1 MVLQEQTRSI
11 PKSGQN
17 CCIGIL
23 VNPRAARDVRRLV
36 TGASS
41 IPVSERI
48 AICHRIVRG
57 LSVLDVGQILM
68 MHDRDNIAM
77 KLKTA
82 VERERLST
90 SAKLPG
96 VRILDMPVTDSAQDT
111 LEAVQL
117 MVKAKVGTIVVLG
130 GDGTHRLVAHACGK
144 TPLVCISTGTN
155 NAFPGNPEAT
165 IAGLAAGA
173 VGRRLVAPDIVCLSN
188 KRLCVRVNSQ
198 DTIPALVDVC
208 ITTETQTGTRALWRS
223 NRLRKL
229 FLTFAEPGQVGLSS
243 IGSLLSPTTREGD
256 NGLAIDI
263 DPTAKTFKKLMA
275 PIAPGLF
282 EPVTITNYR
291 PISINQK
298 YLLDSSAG
306 TLAYDGE
313 REVTLSTGDRIEITL
328 DRRGPRTI
336 DVAKT
341 IENIAHSG
349 FLINDDTLQ
358 SSR

>member
-68 MHDRDNIAM
+68 MPDRDNIAM

-117 MVKAKVGTIVVLG
+117 MVKAKVGALVVLG

-173 VGRRLVAPDIVCLSN
+173 VGRRLVAPDIVCQSN

-298 YLLDSSAG
+298 YMMDSSAG

>member
-1 MVLQEQTRSI
+1 
-11 PKSGQN
+11 
-17 CCIGIL
+17 
-23 VNPRAARDVRRLV
+23 
-36 TGASS
+36 
-41 IPVSERI
+41 
-48 AICHRIVRG
+48 
-57 LSVLDVGQILM
+57 
-68 MHDRDNIAM
+68 
-77 KLKTA
+77 
-82 VERERLST
+82 
-90 SAKLPG
+90 KLPG

-111 LEAVQL
+111 LDAVQL
-117 MVKAKVGTIVVLG
+117 MVKAKVGAIVVLG

-144 TPLVCISTGTN
+144 IPLACISTGTN

-173 VGRRLVAPDIVCLSN
+173 VGRRLVAPDIACQSN

-208 ITTETQTGTRALWRS
+208 ITTEIQTGTRALWRS

-229 FLTFAEPGQVGLSS
+229 FLTFAEPGQIGLSS
-243 IGSLLSPTTREGD
+243 IGSLLSPTTREDD

-263 DPTAKTFKKLMA
+263 DPTAKTFMKLMA

-282 EPVTITNYR
+282 EPVAITNYQ
-291 PISINQK
+291 PISIDQK
-298 YLLDSSAG
+298 QMMDNFTG

-313 REVTLSTGDRIEITL
+313 REVTLFTGDRVEITL

-349 FLINDDTLQ
+349 LLTSNDTLQ

>member
-68 MHDRDNIAM
+68 MPDRDNIAM

-173 VGRRLVAPDIVCLSN
+173 VGRRLVAPDIVCQSN

-208 ITTETQTGTRALWRS
+208 ITTETQIGTRALWRS

-298 YLLDSSAG
+298 YMMDSSAG

>member
-23 VNPRAARDVRRLV
+23 VNPRAARDIRRLV

-68 MHDRDNIAM
+68 MPDRDNIAV

-82 VERERLST
+82 VERERSST
-90 SAKLPG
+90 AAKLPG

-111 LEAVQL
+111 LDAVQL
-117 MVKAKVGTIVVLG
+117 MVKAKVGAIVVLG

-144 TPLVCISTGTN
+144 TPLVCISTSTN

-173 VGRRLVAPDIVCLSN
+173 VGRRLVAPDIVCQSN
-188 KRLCVRVNSQ
+188 KRLYVRVNSQ
-198 DTIPALVDVC
+198 DTIPALVDGC
-208 ITTETQTGTRALWRS
+208 ITTETQIGTRALWRS

-298 YLLDSSAG
+298 YMMDSSAG

-336 DVAKT
+336 VVAKT
-341 IENIAHSG
+341 IENIAYSG
-349 FLINDDTLQ
+349 FLISDDTLQ

>member
-68 MHDRDNIAM
+68 MPDRDNIAM

-117 MVKAKVGTIVVLG
+117 MVKAEVGALVVLG

-173 VGRRLVAPDIVCLSN
+173 VGRRLVAP
-188 KRLCVRVNSQ
+188 
-198 DTIPALVDVC
+198 
-208 ITTETQTGTRALWRS
+208 
-223 NRLRKL
+223 
-229 FLTFAEPGQVGLSS
+229 
-243 IGSLLSPTTREGD
+243 
-256 NGLAIDI
+256 
-263 DPTAKTFKKLMA
+263 
-275 PIAPGLF
+275 
-282 EPVTITNYR
+282 
-291 PISINQK
+291 
-298 YLLDSSAG
+298 
-306 TLAYDGE
+306 
-313 REVTLSTGDRIEITL
+313 TLSVSQT
-328 DRRGPRTI
+328 
-336 DVAKT
+336 
-341 IENIAHSG
+341 
-349 FLINDDTLQ
+349 NDCVLGSIVKIPFQ
-358 SSR
+358 PS

>member
-1 MVLQEQTRSI
+1 MVLQEQSGSI

-23 VNPRAARDVRRLV
+23 VNPRAARDIRRLV

-68 MHDRDNIAM
+68 MPDRDNIAV

-82 VERERLST
+82 VERERSST
-90 SAKLPG
+90 SARLPG

-111 LEAVQL
+111 LDAVHL
-117 MVKAKVGTIVVLG
+117 MVKAKVGAIVVLG
-130 GDGTHRLVAHACGK
+130 GDGTHRLVAHACG
-144 TPLVCISTGTN
+144 TIPLACISTGTN

-165 IAGLAAGA
+165 VAGLAAGA
-173 VGRRLVAPDIVCLSN
+173 VGRRLVVPDIVCQSN

-208 ITTETQTGTRALWRS
+208 ITTEIQTGTRALWRS
-223 NRLRKL
+223 NRHRKL
-229 FLTFAEPGQVGLSS
+229 FLTFAEPGQIGLSS
-243 IGSLLSPTTREGD
+243 IGSLLSPTTREDD

-263 DPTAKTFKKLMA
+263 DPTAKTFTKLMA

-282 EPVTITNYR
+282 EPVAITNYQ
-291 PISINQK
+291 PISIDQK
-298 YLLDSSAG
+298 QMMDNFTG

-313 REVTLSTGDRIEITL
+313 REVALFNGDRVEITL

-349 FLINDDTLQ
+349 LLTSNDTLQ

>member
-1 MVLQEQTRSI
+1 MVLQEQSRGI

-23 VNPRAARDVRRLV
+23 VNPRAARDIRRLV

-48 AICHRIVRG
+48 AICHRIIRG
-57 LSVLDVGQILM
+57 LSALDIGQVLM
-68 MHDRDNIAM
+68 MPDRDNIAT
-77 KLKTA
+77 KLKSA
-82 VERERLST
+82 VERDRSST
-90 SAKLPG
+90 SAELPK
-96 VRILDMPVTDSAQDT
+96 VRILDMPVTDSAKDT

-117 MVKAKVGTIVVLG
+117 MVNAKVGAIVVLG
-130 GDGTHRLVAHACGK
+130 GDVTHRLVANACGK
-144 TPLVCISTGTN
+144 IPMACISTGTN

-173 VGRRLVAPDIVCLSN
+173 VGRGLVTPDVVCHSN

-198 DTIPALVDVC
+198 NSIPALVDVC
-208 ITTETQTGTRALWRS
+208 ITTETQIGTRALWRS

-243 IGSLLSPTTREGD
+243 IGSLLSPTTRENN
-256 NGLAIDI
+256 NGLVIDI
-263 DPTAKTFKKLMA
+263 DPTAKQFKKLMA

-282 EPVTITNYR
+282 EPVAITNYE

-298 YLLDSSAG
+298 CMLDNPLG

-313 REVTLSTGDRIEITL
+313 REVTVSTGDRIEITL

-341 IENIAHSG
+341 IENIAYSG
-349 FLINDDTLQ
+349 FLISDDTLQ

>member
-1 MVLQEQTRSI
+1 MVLQEQSGSI

-23 VNPRAARDVRRLV
+23 VNPRAARDIRRLV

-41 IPVSERI
+41 IPVSERV

-57 LSVLDVGQILM
+57 LSAVDVGQILM
-68 MHDRDNIAM
+68 MPDRDNIAV

-82 VERERLST
+82 VERERSST
-90 SAKLPG
+90 SARLPG

-111 LEAVQL
+111 LDAVHL
-117 MVKAKVGTIVVLG
+117 MVKAKVGAIVVLG
-130 GDGTHRLVAHACGK
+130 GDGTHRLVAHACG
-144 TPLVCISTGTN
+144 TIPLACISTGTN

-165 IAGLAAGA
+165 VAGLAAGA
-173 VGRRLVAPDIVCLSN
+173 VGRRLVAPDIACQSN

-208 ITTETQTGTRALWRS
+208 ITTEIQTGTRALWRS

-229 FLTFAEPGQVGLSS
+229 FLTFAEPGQIGLSS
-243 IGSLLSPTTREGD
+243 IGSLLSPTTREDD

-263 DPTAKTFKKLMA
+263 DPTAKTFMKLMA

-282 EPVTITNYR
+282 EPVAITNYQ
-291 PISINQK
+291 PISIDQK
-298 YLLDSSAG
+298 QMMDNFTG

-313 REVTLSTGDRIEITL
+313 REVTLFTGDRIEITL

-349 FLINDDTLQ
+349 LLTSNDTLQ

>member
-68 MHDRDNIAM
+68 MPDRDNIAV

-90 SAKLPG
+90 SAKLLG

-117 MVKAKVGTIVVLG
+117 MVKAEVGALVVLG

-173 VGRRLVAPDIVCLSN
+173 VGRRLVAPDIVCQSN

-208 ITTETQTGTRALWRS
+208 ITTETQIGTRALWRS

-298 YLLDSSAG
+298 YMMDSSAG

>member
-17 CCIGIL
+17 CGIGIL

-57 LSVLDVGQILM
+57 LSVLDIGQILM
-68 MHDRDNIAM
+68 MPDRDNIAV

-82 VERERLST
+82 VERERSTT

-111 LEAVQL
+111 LEAGQL
-117 MVKAKVGTIVVLG
+117 MVKAEVGALVGLG

-155 NAFPGNPEAT
+155 NAFPGNPAAT

-173 VGRRLVAPDIVCLSN
+173 VGRRLDAPDIVCQSN

-208 ITTETQTGTRALWRS
+208 ITTETQIGTRALWRS

-298 YLLDSSAG
+298 YMMDSSAG

-341 IENIAHSG
+341 IENIAYSG
-349 FLINDDTLQ
+349 LLISDHALLSN
-358 SSR
+358 R

>member
-68 MHDRDNIAM
+68 MPDRDNIAV

-117 MVKAKVGTIVVLG
+117 MVKAKVGAIVVLG

-144 TPLVCISTGTN
+144 IPLACISTGTN

-173 VGRRLVAPDIVCLSN
+173 VGRRLVAPDIVCQSN

-208 ITTETQTGTRALWRS
+208 ITTETQIGTRALWRS

-298 YLLDSSAG
+298 YMMDSSAG

>member
-23 VNPRAARDVRRLV
+23 VNPRAARDIRRLV

-68 MHDRDNIAM
+68 MPDRDNIAM

-117 MVKAKVGTIVVLG
+117 MVKAKVGALVVLG

-173 VGRRLVAPDIVCLSN
+173 VGRRLVAPDIVCQSN

-298 YLLDSSAG
+298 YMMDSSAG

-336 DVAKT
+336 HVAKT

>member
-68 MHDRDNIAM
+68 MPDRDNIAM

-117 MVKAKVGTIVVLG
+117 MVKAKVGAIVVLG

-173 VGRRLVAPDIVCLSN
+173 VGRRLVAPDIVCQSN

-243 IGSLLSPTTREGD
+243 IGSLLSPTTREDD

-298 YLLDSSAG
+298 YMMDSSAG

>member
-1 MVLQEQTRSI
+1 MVLQEQSRGI

-23 VNPRAARDVRRLV
+23 VNPRAARDIRRLV

-48 AICHRIVRG
+48 AICHRIIRG
-57 LSVLDVGQILM
+57 LSALDIGQVLM
-68 MHDRDNIAM
+68 MPDRDNIAT
-77 KLKTA
+77 KLKSA
-82 VERERLST
+82 VERDRSST
-90 SAKLPG
+90 SAELPK
-96 VRILDMPVTDSAQDT
+96 VRILDMPVTDSAKDT

-117 MVKAKVGTIVVLG
+117 MVKAKVGAIVVLG

-144 TPLVCISTGTN
+144 IPMACISTGTN

-173 VGRRLVAPDIVCLSN
+173 VGRGLVTPDVVCHSN
-188 KRLCVRVNSQ
+188 KRLCVRVNGQ

-208 ITTETQTGTRALWRS
+208 ITTDTQTGTRALWRS
-223 NRLRKL
+223 DRLRKL

-243 IGSLLSPTTREGD
+243 IGSLISPTTRED
-256 NGLAIDI
+256 NNGLVIDI
-263 DPTAKTFKKLMA
+263 DPTAKQFKKLMA

-282 EPVTITNYR
+282 EPVAITNYE
-291 PISINQK
+291 PISMNQK
-298 YLLDSSAG
+298 CVLDNSTG

-313 REVTLSTGDRIEITL
+313 REVTVFSGDRIEIAL
-328 DRRGPRTI
+328 DRQGPRTI
-336 DVAKT
+336 DMTKT
-341 IENIAHSG
+341 IENIAYSDL
-349 FLINDDTLQ
+349 LINDDALQ
-358 SSR
+358 SGR

>member
-1 MVLQEQTRSI
+1 MVLQEQSRSI

-17 CCIGIL
+17 CGIGIL

-41 IPVSERI
+41 VPVSERI
-48 AICHRIVRG
+48 AICYRIVRG
-57 LSVLDVGQILM
+57 LSALDIGQILM
-68 MHDRDNIAM
+68 IPDRDNIAM

-82 VERERLST
+82 VERDRSST
-90 SAKLPG
+90 SAKLPEI
-96 VRILDMPVTDSAQDT
+96 RILDMRVTDSAQDT
-111 LEAVQL
+111 LEAVRL
-117 MVKAKVGTIVVLG
+117 MVKAKVGAIMVLG

-144 TPLVCISTGTN
+144 IPLVCISTGTN

-173 VGRRLVAPDIVCLSN
+173 VGRSLVTPDLVCHSN

-243 IGSLLSPTTREGD
+243 IGSLLSPTTREDD

-263 DPTAKTFKKLMA
+263 DPTAEEFKKLMA

-291 PISINQK
+291 PILINQK
-298 YLLDSSAG
+298 CVIDSSAG

-313 REVTLSTGDRIEITL
+313 REVTLFTGDRVEITL

-341 IENIAHSG
+341 IENIAYSG
-349 FLINDDTLQ
+349 LLISDHTLL
-358 SSR
+358 SNR

>member
-23 VNPRAARDVRRLV
+23 VNPRAARDIRRLV

-68 MHDRDNIAM
+68 MPDRDNIAV

-82 VERERLST
+82 VERERSST
-90 SAKLPG
+90 SARLPG

-111 LEAVQL
+111 LDAVHL
-117 MVKAKVGTIVVLG
+117 MVKAKVGAIVVLG
-130 GDGTHRLVAHACGK
+130 GDGTHRLVAHACG
-144 TPLVCISTGTN
+144 TIPLACISTGTN

-165 IAGLAAGA
+165 VAGLAAGA
-173 VGRRLVAPDIVCLSN
+173 VGRKLVAPDIVCQSN

-208 ITTETQTGTRALWRS
+208 ITTEIQTGTRALWRS

-229 FLTFAEPGQVGLSS
+229 FLTFAEPGQIGLSS
-243 IGSLLSPTTREGD
+243 IGSLLSPTTREDD

-263 DPTAKTFKKLMA
+263 DPTAKTFMKLMA

-282 EPVTITNYR
+282 EPVTITNYQ

-298 YLLDSSAG
+298 YMMDSSAG

-313 REVTLSTGDRIEITL
+313 REVTLFSGDCVEITL

-341 IENIAHSG
+341 IENIAYSG
-349 FLINDDTLQ
+349 LLTSDDTLQ

>member
-23 VNPRAARDVRRLV
+23 VNPRAARDIRRLV

-68 MHDRDNIAM
+68 MPDRDNIAV

-82 VERERLST
+82 VERERSST
-90 SAKLPG
+90 SARLPG

-111 LEAVQL
+111 LDAVGL
-117 MVKAKVGTIVVLG
+117 MVKAKVGAIVVLG
-130 GDGTHRLVAHACGK
+130 GDGTHRLVAHACG
-144 TPLVCISTGTN
+144 TIPLACISTGTN

-165 IAGLAAGA
+165 VAGLAAGA
-173 VGRRLVAPDIVCLSN
+173 VGRRLVVPDIVCQSN

-208 ITTETQTGTRALWRS
+208 ITTEIQTGTRALWRS

-229 FLTFAEPGQVGLSS
+229 FLTFAEPGQIGLSS
-243 IGSLLSPTTREGD
+243 IGSLLSPTTREDD

-263 DPTAKTFKKLMA
+263 DPTAKTFMKLMA

-282 EPVTITNYR
+282 EPVAITNYQ
-291 PISINQK
+291 PISIDQK
-298 YLLDSSAG
+298 QMMDNFTG

-313 REVTLSTGDRIEITL
+313 REVTLFTGDRVEITL

-349 FLINDDTLQ
+349 LLTSNDTLQ

>member
-68 MHDRDNIAM
+68 MPDRDNIAM

-117 MVKAKVGTIVVLG
+117 MVKAKVGAIVVLG

-173 VGRRLVAPDIVCLSN
+173 VGRRLVAPDIVCQSN

-208 ITTETQTGTRALWRS
+208 ITTETQIGTRALWRS

-298 YLLDSSAG
+298 YMMDSSAG

>member
-68 MHDRDNIAM
+68 MPDRDNIAM

-298 YLLDSSAG
+298 YMMDSSAG

>member
-90 SAKLPG
+90 SAKLPR

-173 VGRRLVAPDIVCLSN
+173 VGRRLVAPDIVCQSN

-298 YLLDSSAG
+298 YMMDSSAG

>member
-1 MVLQEQTRSI
+1 MVLQEQSGSI

-23 VNPRAARDVRRLV
+23 VNPRAARDIRRLV

-57 LSVLDVGQILM
+57 LSAVDVGQILM
-68 MHDRDNIAM
+68 MPDRDNIAV

-82 VERERLST
+82 VERERSST
-90 SAKLPG
+90 SANLPG
-96 VRILDMPVTDSAQDT
+96 IRILDMPVTDSPQDT
-111 LEAVQL
+111 LDAAQL
-117 MVKAKVGTIVVLG
+117 MVKAKVGAIVVLG
-130 GDGTHRLVAHACGK
+130 GDGTHRLVAHACG
-144 TPLVCISTGTN
+144 TIPLACISTGTN

-165 IAGLAAGA
+165 VAGLAAGA
-173 VGRRLVAPDIVCLSN
+173 VGRRLVVPDIVCQSN

-208 ITTETQTGTRALWRS
+208 ITTDTQTGTRALWRS
-223 NRLRKL
+223 DRLRKL

-243 IGSLLSPTTREGD
+243 IGSLLSPTTREDD
-256 NGLAIDI
+256 NGLVIDM
-263 DPTAKTFKKLMA
+263 DPAAEGFKKLMA

-282 EPVTITNYR
+282 EPVAITNYQ
-291 PISINQK
+291 PISLNQN
-298 YLLDSSAG
+298 YVIDSFVG

-313 REVTLSTGDRIEITL
+313 KEVTLFSGDRIEIRL

-336 DVAKT
+336 DIAKT
-341 IENIAHSG
+341 IAAIAYTDL
-349 FLINDDTLQ
+349 LIRADTLK
-358 SSR
+358 SGP

>member
-68 MHDRDNIAM
+68 MPDRDNIAM

-173 VGRRLVAPDIVCLSN
+173 VGRRLVAPDIVCQSN

-298 YLLDSSAG
+298 YMMDSSAG

>member
-1 MVLQEQTRSI
+1 M
-11 PKSGQN
+11 P
-17 CCIGIL
+17 
-23 VNPRAARDVRRLV
+23 
-36 TGASS
+36 
-41 IPVSERI
+41 
-48 AICHRIVRG
+48 
-57 LSVLDVGQILM
+57 
-68 MHDRDNIAM
+68 DRDNIAV

-82 VERERLST
+82 VEREKSST

-111 LEAVQL
+111 LDAVQL
-117 MVKAKVGTIVVLG
+117 MVKAKVGAIVVLG

-144 TPLVCISTGTN
+144 IPLICISTGTN

-173 VGRRLVAPDIVCLSN
+173 VGRRLVAPDIVCQSN

-208 ITTETQTGTRALWRS
+208 ITSETQTGTRALWRS

-229 FLTFAEPGQVGLSS
+229 FLTFAEPGQIGLSS
-243 IGSLLSPTTREGD
+243 IGSLLSPTTREDD

-263 DPTAKTFKKLMA
+263 DPTAKTFTKLMA

-282 EPVTITNYR
+282 EPVTITNYQ

-298 YLLDSSAG
+298 YMMDSSAG

-313 REVTLSTGDRIEITL
+313 REVTLFSGDCVEITL

-341 IENIAHSG
+341 IENIAYSG
-349 FLINDDTLQ
+349 LLTSDDTLQ

>member
-68 MHDRDNIAM
+68 MPDRDNIAM

-130 GDGTHRLVAHACGK
+130 GDGTHRLVAHECGK

-173 VGRRLVAPDIVCLSN
+173 VGRRLVAPDIVCQSN

-208 ITTETQTGTRALWRS
+208 ITTETQIGTRALWRS

-243 IGSLLSPTTREGD
+243 IGSLLSPTTREDD

-298 YLLDSSAG
+298 YMMDSSAG

>member
-68 MHDRDNIAM
+68 MPDRDNIAM

-117 MVKAKVGTIVVLG
+117 MVKAKVGALVVLG
-130 GDGTHRLVAHACGK
+130 CDGTHRLVAHACGK

-173 VGRRLVAPDIVCLSN
+173 VGRRLVAPDIVCQSN
-188 KRLCVRVNSQ
+188 KRLYVRVNSQ

-208 ITTETQTGTRALWRS
+208 ITTETQIGTRALWRS

-229 FLTFAEPGQVGLSS
+229 LLTFAEPGQVGLSS

-298 YLLDSSAG
+298 YMMDSSAG

-313 REVTLSTGDRIEITL
+313 REITLSTGDRIEITL

-341 IENIAHSG
+341 IENIAYSG
-349 FLINDDTLQ
+349 F
-358 SSR
+358 

>member
-11 PKSGQN
+11 PKSGQH

-23 VNPRAARDVRRLV
+23 VNPRAARDIRRLV

-57 LSVLDVGQILM
+57 LSAVDVGQILM
-68 MHDRDNIAM
+68 MPDRDNIAV
-77 KLKTA
+77 KLKAA
-82 VERERLST
+82 VERERSST

-96 VRILDMPVTDSAQDT
+96 IRILDMPVTDSPQDT
-111 LEAVQL
+111 LDAVHL
-117 MVKAKVGTIVVLG
+117 MVKAKVGAIVVLG
-130 GDGTHRLVAHACGK
+130 GDGTHRLVAHACG
-144 TPLVCISTGTN
+144 TIPLACISTGTN

-165 IAGLAAGA
+165 VAGLAAGA
-173 VGRRLVAPDIVCLSN
+173 VGRRLVVPDIVCQSN

-208 ITTETQTGTRALWRS
+208 ITTEIQTGTRALWRS

-229 FLTFAEPGQVGLSS
+229 FLTFAEPGQIGLSS
-243 IGSLLSPTTREGD
+243 IGSLLSPTTREDD

-263 DPTAKTFKKLMA
+263 DPTAKTFTKLMA

-282 EPVTITNYR
+282 EPVAITNYQ
-291 PISINQK
+291 PISIDQK
-298 YLLDSSAG
+298 QMMDNFTG

-313 REVTLSTGDRIEITL
+313 REVTLFTGDRVEITL

-349 FLINDDTLQ
+349 LLTSNDTLQ

>member
-48 AICHRIVRG
+48 AICHRIARG
-57 LSVLDVGQILM
+57 LSALDIGQILM
-68 MHDRDNIAM
+68 MPDRDNIAM

-82 VERERLST
+82 VEHERLST

-117 MVKAKVGTIVVLG
+117 MVKAEVGALVVLG

-173 VGRRLVAPDIVCLSN
+173 VGRRLVAPDIVCQSN

-208 ITTETQTGTRALWRS
+208 ITTETQIGTRALWRS

-298 YLLDSSAG
+298 YMIDSSAG

-341 IENIAHSG
+341 IENIAYSG
-349 FLINDDTLQ
+349 FLISDDTLQ

>member
-11 PKSGQN
+11 PKSGQH

-23 VNPRAARDVRRLV
+23 VNPRAARDIRRLV

-57 LSVLDVGQILM
+57 LSAVDVGQILM
-68 MHDRDNIAM
+68 MPDRDNIAV

-82 VERERLST
+82 VERERSST
-90 SAKLPG
+90 SARLPG

-111 LEAVQL
+111 LDAVHL
-117 MVKAKVGTIVVLG
+117 MVKAKVGAIVVLG
-130 GDGTHRLVAHACGK
+130 GDGTHRLVAHACG
-144 TPLVCISTGTN
+144 TIPLACISTGTN

-165 IAGLAAGA
+165 VAGLAAGA
-173 VGRRLVAPDIVCLSN
+173 VGRRLVVPDIVCQSN

-208 ITTETQTGTRALWRS
+208 ITTEIQTGTRALWRS

-229 FLTFAEPGQVGLSS
+229 FLTFAEPGQIGLSS
-243 IGSLLSPTTREGD
+243 IGSLLSPTTREDD

-263 DPTAKTFKKLMA
+263 DPTAKTFMKLMA

-282 EPVTITNYR
+282 EPVAITNYQ
-291 PISINQK
+291 PISIDQK
-298 YLLDSSAG
+298 QMMDNFTG

-313 REVTLSTGDRIEITL
+313 REVTLFTGDRVEITL

-349 FLINDDTLQ
+349 LLTSNDTLQ